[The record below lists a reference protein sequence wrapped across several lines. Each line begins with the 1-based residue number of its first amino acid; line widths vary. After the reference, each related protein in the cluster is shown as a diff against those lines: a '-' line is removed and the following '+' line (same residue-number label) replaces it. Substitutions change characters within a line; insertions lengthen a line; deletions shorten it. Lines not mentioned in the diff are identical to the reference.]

1 MHLTA
6 SPYIIIGLF
15 ISAVFAALFI
25 YIWRYRTM
33 PKEAAPLSLALL
45 TVSMWLAAYSL
56 GLISIDLE
64 TKLLWAK
71 IEYIGITLMPL
82 CLVSFAIFYARL
94 QKWQQPK
101 ILALLA
107 IIPLVTLVL
116 AWTNESH
123 ELIWRNV
130 SITPGGPLTFLVKSY
145 GAWFWIYGSYTY
157 LLLAA
162 SSFLLVRKAL
172 ATSQKKLAVAVI
184 AGVLTPWIS
193 NILYVLQVR
202 PESGL
207 DLTPYAFAFTAL
219 MLLLII
225 FRYKLLDILPI
236 ARSAVIDYMND
247 GLIILDEHDQILD
260 LNPVAQRILGFTKY
274 EATGKMFGLT
284 ALAQTSDNS
293 SQAPQEL
300 TIDNDGEKQH
310 YDIAS
315 TPLDDNSGK
324 YCGRVILLRDIS
336 ERTNMEAR
344 LKLSEQWYR
353 NLFNASPEAIMLI
366 DAEVKIREVSDRFYE
381 LTGYNA
387 EQILNKSVL
396 DLPFLPENSLKIVAQ
411 KVALRLQQQEIY
423 PYEIDVITAS
433 GERLDVRLFGT
444 LMNDIQGQ
452 ASYDLVMALDI
463 TAEKKSQEELMRSE
477 AKLKDYSEN
486 LERVVEDKTKELKIR
501 SDAVQKSISAIGLS
515 TLGREVMYVNDS
527 FLAMWGYE
535 NADEVIGKSTSSFWV
550 DSNLGTVI
558 EKMVREKG
566 MFIGEAV
573 GLKKDGST
581 FIADLTINTIKN
593 DAGEHICFM
602 GSMFDITRRKEL
614 EKKLMRSEKLTTI
627 GQLASG
633 VAHDLRNP
641 LNVIKNAA
649 FLLQLKLKDDD
660 SDNDMVQKYIGL
672 LNKAVDTSDNI
683 IGDLLVFAGTS
694 APKLQKVDIGEILD
708 SVLSQIQTTDEIALV
723 PEISPNLPQINADEG
738 QIQRVFQNMID
749 NAMRAIEQAGTLT
762 VRANIIDRFI
772 QIEIQDTGT
781 GIAAEHLDDIFEPLF
796 TTYADRG
803 GTGLGL
809 SICSSIIEAHNG
821 TIDVASKEGIG
832 TTFTI
837 KLPI

>member
-1 MHLTA
+1 
-6 SPYIIIGLF
+6 
-15 ISAVFAALFI
+15 
-25 YIWRYRTM
+25 M

>member
-1 MHLTA
+1 
-6 SPYIIIGLF
+6 
-15 ISAVFAALFI
+15 
-25 YIWRYRTM
+25 M

-772 QIEIQDTGT
+772 QIEIQGTGT